1 MITKMND
8 KEQYIH
14 NLNFNI
20 LFSIMIVISFII
32 EVILSCIAKK
42 FNLPAIINI
51 LIYGYIVFIDFYVK
65 KCLKVGKLGIA
76 IEKQS
81 IMKYIFIF
89 SICLMS
95 AMSFTYFYSFFTEK
109 VIIYIV
115 DAFECLFVALFLVV
129 CAKGLK
135 YTLIPKK

>member
-1 MITKMND
+1 MND
-8 KEQYIH
+8 KEHYLH
-14 NLNFNI
+14 NLNFSI
-20 LFSIMIVISFII
+20 FFSVMIVISFMI
-32 EVILSCIAKK
+32 EVILSCTAKK

-51 LIYGYIVFIDFYVK
+51 LIYGCIVFIDFYVK

-76 IEKQS
+76 IKKQS

-95 AMSFTYFYSFFTEK
+95 AMSFAFFYRFLTEK
-109 VIIYIV
+109 VVIYIV